1 MATMTHLNRVRRK
14 RSVKRNLRYLLIFLA
29 MAVGVA
35 ACVLGVQMVW
45 QSSWVE
51 KAAMQIASIGNGG
64 GYPVTLE
71 GKTVRQMQAFGPDLA
86 VLTDTT
92 FQVHNSSAKVI
103 QNTQHHLSNPQA
115 RYSSVRALLYERGGK
130 KAAVYSSKR
139 VLHEKSFDNAIFT
152 GAISDSGTWAVATQ
166 GTRDVALVYVYN
178 KAGDELFIW
187 HSQERV
193 ADVALSPDGKTLA
206 VTTLVAQDGILNT
219 NVWLFDVG
227 SKKQTKTITLADQMV
242 VGTHFLNNSEFFAVT
257 DRQSS
262 VITKNGVVKYQYGY
276 SGQTLSGY
284 SFGQGKYLAVVLG
297 DYENFKES
305 TLLILDSK
313 CEEVGKA
320 SIESQILDLY
330 AGDKVT
336 VLTQDGILEYSFTGE
351 LLREHEA
358 SNTGLL
364 VTQVKGQAYLCT
376 PTGIE
381 KVKLKGAASS
391 SSSESGSSQEP
402 SEASREASS
411 SQ

>member
-1 MATMTHLNRVRRK
+1 M
-14 RSVKRNLRYLLIFLA
+14 
-29 MAVGVA
+29 
-35 ACVLGVQMVW
+35 
-45 QSSWVE
+45 
-51 KAAMQIASIGNGG
+51 
-64 GYPVTLE
+64 
-71 GKTVRQMQAFGPDLA
+71 
-86 VLTDTT
+86 
-92 FQVHNSSAKVI
+92 
-103 QNTQHHLSNPQA
+103 
-115 RYSSVRALLYERGGK
+115 RALLYERGGK

-320 SIESQILDLY
+320 SIQSQILDLY

-391 SSSESGSSQEP
+391 SSPESGSSQEP
-402 SEASREASS
+402 SEASQEASS